1 MCPIGAVK
9 PIGVERGE
17 DALAP
22 NLALLAKERKHV
34 GTVLLH
40 EYGEGGVVPHLH
52 QLVLLVRCHRD
63 ERWKRVVGNGVV
75 VGVGQDL
82 NASLVVLP
90 VKSKLKWNTCNE

>member
-34 GTVLLH
+34 GTILLH
-40 EYGEGGVVPHLH
+40 EYGEGGVVSHLH
-52 QLVLLVRCHRD
+52 QLVPLVRRHRD
-63 ERWKRVVGNGVV
+63 ERRKRVVGNGVV
-75 VGVGQDL
+75 IGVGQDL
-82 NASLVVLP
+82 NTSLVVLR
-90 VKSKLKWNTCNE
+90 VRMKSA